1 VALIESSGNLR
12 DYLHRLD
19 KPLSYA
25 MQAALLY
32 DISRGMKYLHDM
44 NVLHRDLKSANVL
57 VFANDRLKLCD
68 FGLANLKGDGATIK
82 SYRGI
87 GTVQWT
93 PPEAFN
99 EEPSTSQGDVYRL
112 VGSENVLV

>member
-1 VALIESSGNLR
+1 MTESSGNLR

-57 VFANDRLKLCD
+57 VFMNDRLKLCD
-68 FGLANLKGDGATIK
+68 FGLAKLNGEGATIT
-82 SYRGI
+82 SHRGF
-87 GTVQWT
+87 GTVQWM

-99 EEPSTSQGDVYRL
+99 ETPATSQGDVYRL
-112 VGSENVLV
+112 VGSENGLV